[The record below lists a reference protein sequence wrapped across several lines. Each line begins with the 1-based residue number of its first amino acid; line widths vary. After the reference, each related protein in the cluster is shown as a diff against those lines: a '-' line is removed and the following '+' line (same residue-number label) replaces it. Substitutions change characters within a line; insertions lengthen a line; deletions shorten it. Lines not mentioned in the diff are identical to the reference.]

1 MQEVYMYIYIHTY
14 MIHACA
20 DRAILPI
27 RQALIYEASTF
38 DVHVILVEG
47 TNSMADIEDSGR
59 KSK

>member
-1 MQEVYMYIYIHTY
+1 

-47 TNSMADIEDSGR
+47 INSMADIEDSGMQEEQVLLILE
-59 KSK
+59 